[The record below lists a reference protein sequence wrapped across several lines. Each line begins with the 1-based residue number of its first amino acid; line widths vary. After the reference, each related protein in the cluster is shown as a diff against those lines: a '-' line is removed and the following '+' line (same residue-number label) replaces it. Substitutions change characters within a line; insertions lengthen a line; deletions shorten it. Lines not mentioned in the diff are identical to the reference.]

1 MSHFDGEDC
10 EPKNYLTENENY
22 LFNDF
27 SRIIEEDGYSKLKF
41 PFSDEL
47 VKNEDNNSDRN
58 YFKSSS
64 IDPFL
69 SINSLIDYNSLTGKT
84 ELTTINH
91 FPNKIVNDDE
101 KKEIKFIK
109 KRGRK
114 GNKGTLDNNVVHDKF
129 TDDNVIRKI
138 KTAIFQYIL
147 IELNNSLENKFYKF
161 FPLNAEL
168 NKNLNRDLNVKLLD
182 KTIRQI
188 YMSENLNGHHIND
201 NDSNKNLI
209 KKILNEKVEIKTIKI
224 LNMKFSEILN
234 HIREKDLTKFMK
246 IITDK
251 EEKKKEESFDSYVE
265 SVTHYL
271 SEYEN
276 WFKKIKG
283 RNTKKRIKK

>member
-10 EPKNYLTENENY
+10 EPKNYLTENDY

-69 SINSLIDYNSLTGKT
+69 SINSIIDSNSLTGKT
-84 ELTTINH
+84 ELTTINY

-101 KKEIKFIK
+101 KKEIIIPK

-114 GNKGTLDNNVVHDKF
+114 GKKETLDNNVVHDKF

-168 NKNLNRDLNVKLLD
+168 NKNLNRDLNVELLN
-182 KTIRQI
+182 KTICEI
-188 YMSENLNGHHIND
+188 YKNENLNGHHIND

-224 LNMKFSEILN
+224 LSMKFSEILN

-251 EEKKKEESFDSYVE
+251 EEKKKEESFDSYVK
-265 SVTHYL
+265 SVAHYL
-271 SEYEN
+271 NEYEN
-276 WFKKIKG
+276 WFKKTKG
-283 RNTKKRIKK
+283 RNTNKRIKK